1 MKLYSLTSL
10 KSVLLVVGVSLSLG
24 NPAQGKKLIDKSVMN
39 VNDDIILES
48 DIDKFQ
54 QKIKSKSFQ
63 EFFGGI
69 DEKTAKDRNS
79 VLALL
84 VEEKIINQQV
94 KKLDLGASDQEIDG
108 QIRVILKRNGITQQ
122 QLTDRLKMLGTG
134 LAEYRDGI
142 RRQIERR
149 NLVEREIKPT
159 LEVSEEQ
166 LRHFYQRNN
175 KAEDSQLSYNIA
187 HILIENKDKGG
198 ISAEERAKKIW
209 KELSENPKNFEAFVK
224 DYSDDTTTAAVGGVL
239 GFFSAASLNKEFR
252 EAVPKTGIGEITPPI
267 KTSAGYHIVKV
278 LGTQKGDF
286 NSLPKERKDALRIQM
301 TSEELEKR
309 MAMWLERK
317 KTEAYIR
324 KSGTGYANQ

>member
-10 KSVLLVVGVSLSLG
+10 KTVLPAFCAFLIFAG
-24 NPAQGKKLIDKSVMN
+24 PAQAKKLIDKSVMN

-69 DEKTAKDRNS
+69 DEKTAKDRNA

-108 QIRVILKRNGITQQ
+108 QIRVILKRNNITQQ
-122 QLTDRLKMLGTG
+122 QLNERLKMLGTG

-142 RRQIERR
+142 KRQIERR

-159 LEVSEEQ
+159 LEVSDEQ
-166 LRHFYQRNN
+166 LRHFYQRNA
-175 KAEDSQLSYNIA
+175 KAEDSQVQYNIA
-187 HILIENKDKGG
+187 HILIEDKPKGG
-198 ISAEERAKKIW
+198 ISAEDRAKKIW
-209 KELSENPKNFEAFVK
+209 KELSENPKNFETFVK
-224 DYSDDTTTAAVGGVL
+224 DYSDDNTNSAAGGAL
-239 GFFSAASLNKEFR
+239 GYFSAGSLNKEFR
-252 EAVPKTGIGEITPPI
+252 EVVPKTPVGEITAPI

-286 NSLPKERKDALRIQM
+286 NSLPKERKDALRNQLI
-301 TSEELEKR
+301 SEELEKR
-309 MAMWLERK
+309 MGMWLERK
-317 KTEAYIR
+317 KSEAYIR
-324 KSGTGYANQ
+324 KSGSGYANQ